1 MRTVWVVALVVTNL
15 AGVVASNIGI
25 RLSAWA
31 PDWRGLVAWQAVGH
45 LSGFVAVLAFTALL
59 RFVPLNVGH
68 GLTAGLGF
76 VLVQVVAA
84 RVVFHEPATPL
95 QWFGVAAVALG
106 IALIASGIKNV

>member
-1 MRTVWVVALVVTNL
+1 MKTLWVIGLVAANL

-31 PDWRGLVAWQAVGH
+31 PDWRGLLGWQAVGH
-45 LSGFVAVLAFTALL
+45 LSGFLAVLAFTVLL

-84 RVVFHEPATPL
+84 RLVFHEPATPA
-95 QWFGVAAVALG
+95 QWLGVATVAVG
-106 IALIASGIKNV
+106 IALIASGIKSS